1 MTYNI
6 NKELLEMAKNKDAF
20 KFDLKNYKASTLQ
33 ELESYKSTD
42 EAKNLANIAINTI
55 LLVGNNKGFETI
67 EKQVKATAV
76 KNKKTEIAELENA
89 VTEANE
95 AKIEE
100 ELGDILFSCTNLSR
114 FLKKDSEKALT
125 FAINKFIIRFSGVE
139 ALIEKEGK
147 TFSQLSQA
155 ELDEYWERVKSNSVN

>member
-55 LLVGNNKGFETI
+55 LLVGNNEGFEII

-76 KNKKTEIAELENA
+76 KNKNTEIAELEKVLGNIQNTLENDIFTKANVRVILRA
-89 VTEANE
+89 VGSLMELQN
-95 AKIEE
+95 KNFRQ
-100 ELGDILFSCTNLSR
+100 ELGAQI
-114 FLKKDSEKALT
+114 KARL
-125 FAINKFIIRFSGVE
+125 
-139 ALIEKEGK
+139 
-147 TFSQLSQA
+147 A
-155 ELDEYWERVKSNSVN
+155 EME

>member
-6 NKELLEMAKNKDAF
+6 NKELLEIAKNKDAF
-20 KFDLKNYKASTLQ
+20 KFDLKKYKADTLQ

-76 KNKKTEIAELENA
+76 KNKNTEIAELEKVLGNIQN
-89 VTEANE
+89 TLENDIFTKANVRVILRTAGSLME
-95 AKIEE
+95 LRNKNFRQ
-100 ELGDILFSCTNLSR
+100 ELGAQI
-114 FLKKDSEKALT
+114 KARL
-125 FAINKFIIRFSGVE
+125 
-139 ALIEKEGK
+139 
-147 TFSQLSQA
+147 A
-155 ELDEYWERVKSNSVN
+155 EME

>member
-6 NKELLEMAKNKDAF
+6 NKELLEIANNKDAF
-20 KFDLKNYKASTLQ
+20 KFDLKKYKASTLQ

-76 KNKKTEIAELENA
+76 KNKNTEIAELEKVLGNIQN
-89 VTEANE
+89 TLENDIFTKANVRVILR
-95 AKIEE
+95 ATGSFIELQNKNFRQ
-100 ELGDILFSCTNLSR
+100 ELAAQI
-114 FLKKDSEKALT
+114 KARL
-125 FAINKFIIRFSGVE
+125 
-139 ALIEKEGK
+139 
-147 TFSQLSQA
+147 A
-155 ELDEYWERVKSNSVN
+155 EMK

>member
-6 NKELLEMAKNKDAF
+6 NKELLEIANNKDAF

-76 KNKKTEIAELENA
+76 KNKNTEIAELEKVLENIQNTLENDIFTKANVRVILRA
-89 VTEANE
+89 VGSFMELQN
-95 AKIEE
+95 KNFRQ
-100 ELGDILFSCTNLSR
+100 ELGAQI
-114 FLKKDSEKALT
+114 KARL
-125 FAINKFIIRFSGVE
+125 
-139 ALIEKEGK
+139 
-147 TFSQLSQA
+147 A
-155 ELDEYWERVKSNSVN
+155 EME

>member
-6 NKELLEMAKNKDAF
+6 NKELLEIANNKDAF
-20 KFDLKNYKASTLQ
+20 KFDFKKYKADTLQ

-76 KNKKTEIAELENA
+76 KNKNTEIAELEKVLGNIQNTLENDIFTKANVRVILRA
-89 VTEANE
+89 VGSLM
-95 AKIEE
+95 
-100 ELGDILFSCTNLSR
+100 ELRN
-114 FLKKDSEKALT
+114 KDFRQELAAQIKARL
-125 FAINKFIIRFSGVE
+125 
-139 ALIEKEGK
+139 
-147 TFSQLSQA
+147 A
-155 ELDEYWERVKSNSVN
+155 EMK

>member
-6 NKELLEMAKNKDAF
+6 NKELLEIAKNKDAF

-55 LLVGNNKGFETI
+55 LLVGNNEGFEII

-76 KNKKTEIAELENA
+76 KNKNTEIAELEKVLGNIQNTLENDIFTKANVRVILRA
-89 VTEANE
+89 VGSLMELQN
-95 AKIEE
+95 KNFRQ
-100 ELGDILFSCTNLSR
+100 ELGAQI
-114 FLKKDSEKALT
+114 KARL
-125 FAINKFIIRFSGVE
+125 AE
-139 ALIEKEGK
+139 IE
-147 TFSQLSQA
+147 
-155 ELDEYWERVKSNSVN
+155 